1 MQESEVNV
9 RSVSAAMGAW
19 IGLLVGANAMLSA
32 TNSNFMKPLA
42 QAFGVDRGA
51 ISAALSVSPL
61 IVAMVV
67 PACGWAMDRFGLRR
81 VLIPG
86 VIAFGVLML
95 AMSRVTNVWEFA
107 LLQVALGVAVSM
119 HSSVGYAKVVSQ
131 WFDRWRGLVLGVIVA
146 LGAGVGQ
153 TAMPLVSQWLISRY
167 DWRTAFVGI
176 ALIIL
181 CFGLP
186 LIALLVR
193 EPPREDRT
201 ISYPVTPL
209 ENKGR
214 DFPGVRVGE
223 ALRRPTFW
231 LIFIAIMFGSMTLLG
246 TLQHAV
252 PMITEHGFDVNVAT
266 EALSFTF
273 AGVVTGQLTSGVV
286 VNQINTPKVIVPYFT
301 AALLGLLI
309 VHSVRVESGTP
320 LLFTGTL
327 LMGLGLGGEV
337 AQNAYLISR
346 YFGLRSFGALY
357 GLTFAASNVGIA
369 IGTFSMG
376 KVHDMAH
383 SYGPMRVVFGTCM
396 AISVLCIFALGPYV
410 HASKLATR
418 PSLAPPAR
426 S

>member
-1 MQESEVNV
+1 
-9 RSVSAAMGAW
+9 
-19 IGLLVGANAMLSA
+19 
-32 TNSNFMKPLA
+32 
-42 QAFGVDRGA
+42 
-51 ISAALSVSPL
+51 
-61 IVAMVV
+61 
-67 PACGWAMDRFGLRR
+67 
-81 VLIPG
+81 

-201 ISYPVTPL
+201 VSYPVTPL

-214 DFPGVRVGE
+214 DIPGVRVGE

-252 PMITEHGFDVNVAT
+252 PMITEHGFNVNVAT

-376 KVHDMAH
+376 KVHDIAH
-383 SYGPMRVVFGTCM
+383 S
-396 AISVLCIFALGPYV
+396 
-410 HASKLATR
+410 
-418 PSLAPPAR
+418 
-426 S
+426 

>member
-1 MQESEVNV
+1 MQDSEVNV
-9 RSVSAAMGAW
+9 RSISAATGAW
-19 IGLLVGANAMLSA
+19 VGLFVGANAMLSA

-42 QAFGVDRGA
+42 QAFGVDRTA

-61 IVAMVV
+61 IVAVAV
-67 PACGWAMDRFGLRR
+67 PVCGWAMDRFGLRR
-81 VLIPG
+81 VLLPG
-86 VIAFGVLML
+86 VIAFGLLML
-95 AMSRVTNVWEFA
+95 TLSRVTDIWEFA
-107 LLQVALGVAVSM
+107 LLQVALGIAVSM

-131 WFDRWRGLVLGVIVA
+131 WFDRWRGLVLGLIVA

-153 TAMPLVSQWLISRY
+153 TTMPIVSQWLISHY
-167 DWRTAFVGI
+167 GWRTAYVGI
-176 ALIIL
+176 GLVIL

-193 EPPREDRT
+193 EPRRAA
-201 ISYPVTPL
+201 
-209 ENKGR
+209 
-214 DFPGVRVGE
+214 RVGSDPAE
-223 ALRRPTFW
+223 AAGSEIPGARVAKALRSPTFW
-231 LIFIAIMFGSMTLLG
+231 LIFVAIMFGSMTLLG
-246 TLQHAV
+246 TLQHGV

-266 EALSFTF
+266 QSLSFAF

-286 VNQINTPKVIVPYFT
+286 VNQINTPKVIVPYFA
-301 AALLGLLI
+301 AALIGLLI
-309 VHSVRVESGTP
+309 IHTVRVESGAA
-320 LLFTGTL
+320 LLFVGAS

-346 YFGLRSFGALY
+346 YFGLKSFGSLY

-376 KVHDMAH
+376 KVHDVAH
-383 SYGPMRVVFGTCM
+383 SYGPMRAVFGTCM

-410 HASKLATR
+410 HARKPAAR
-418 PSLAPPAR
+418 PSLAPTVR

>member
-131 WFDRWRGLVLGVIVA
+131 WFDRWRGLVLGLIVA

-201 ISYPVTPL
+201 VSHPVTPL
-209 ENKGR
+209 ENEGR
-214 DFPGVRVGE
+214 DTPGVRVGE

-252 PMITEHGFDVNVAT
+252 PMITEHGFNVNVAT

-376 KVHDMAH
+376 RVHDIAH
-383 SYGPMRVVFGTCM
+383 SYGPMRVVFGICM

-410 HASKLATR
+410 HASKAATR

>member
-1 MQESEVNV
+1 
-9 RSVSAAMGAW
+9 
-19 IGLLVGANAMLSA
+19 MLSA

-131 WFDRWRGLVLGVIVA
+131 WFDRWRGLVLGLIVA

-201 ISYPVTPL
+201 VSYPVTPL

-214 DFPGVRVGE
+214 DIPGVRVGE

-376 KVHDMAH
+376 KVHDIAH
-383 SYGPMRVVFGTCM
+383 SYGPMRVVFGICM

-410 HASKLATR
+410 HASKPATR